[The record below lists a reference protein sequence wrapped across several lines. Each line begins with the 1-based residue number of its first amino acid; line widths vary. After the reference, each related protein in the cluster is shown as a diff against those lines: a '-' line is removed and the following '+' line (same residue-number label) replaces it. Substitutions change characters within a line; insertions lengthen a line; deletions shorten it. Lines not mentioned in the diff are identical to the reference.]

1 VGESNSSLSILAESI
16 STPQPHTTGDGDHW
30 SFQFIKRDL
39 VLISEKSHHPQNN
52 RLAAHLRL
60 VPLSYDY
67 RITQDPQNN
76 WIRELPLAG
85 LQPYERV
92 LKATLVPYVAPIQ
105 GQRLDHAAP
114 FCFDPSQRLIGIKY
128 EFQRSWG
135 EVQHILEIGQIGH
148 EDIHLL
154 QSLKYAARHQI
165 AGDYAFIG
173 RHLVWPMRISSDEG
187 RKGLFIRSVD
197 FSMTPRPSLPPR
209 TSNRHPK
216 AEKKWVVVKDGV
228 QNKNPLLPRLDV
240 TTTVNP
246 PRGTFR
252 AIFTQDNIIFLA
264 VCAVKEHCLFVD
276 FYSSNEQKGDRIGMR
291 DYPVCALSYNF

>member
-1 VGESNSSLSILAESI
+1 V
-16 STPQPHTTGDGDHW
+16 
-30 SFQFIKRDL
+30 
-39 VLISEKSHHPQNN
+39 
-52 RLAAHLRL
+52 AAHLRL

-67 RITQDPQNN
+67 RITQDPHNN

-85 LQPYERV
+85 LRPYERV
-92 LKATLVPYVAPIQ
+92 LKATLVPYVAPIL

-114 FCFDPSQRLIGIKY
+114 FCFDPSERLIGIKY
-128 EFQRSWG
+128 EFRRSWG
-135 EVQHILEIGQIGH
+135 EVEHILEISQISH
-148 EDIHLL
+148 EGIQLL
-154 QSLKYAARHQI
+154 QSLNYAARHQI

-173 RHLVWPMRISSDEG
+173 RYLVWPMGITSDEG

-197 FSMTPRPSLPPR
+197 FSMTSRPLLPPR

-216 AEKKWVVVKDGV
+216 AEAQWVVVKDGI
-228 QNKNPLLPRLDV
+228 QSNNPRLPQLSV

-264 VCAVKEHCLFVD
+264 VCTAKEHCLFFD
-276 FYSSNEQKGDRIGMR
+276 SSFR
-291 DYPVCALSYNF
+291 